1 MKPAQ
6 TKTAR
11 LTAAHDSMDK
21 VYATLAKDLDFPA
34 HFASNLDALWDTLL
48 RDVPGP
54 FEISWPGATTAGRKI
69 GPKFKALLALLG
81 ELEEARG
88 DFKFRRR

>member
-1 MKPAQ
+1 MKRA
-6 TKTAR
+6 K
-11 LTAAHDSMDK
+11 LTASHDTMDK
-21 VYATLAKDLDFPA
+21 VYASLAKNLDFPE

-54 FEISWPGATTAGRKI
+54 FEISWPGAATAARKI
-69 GPKFKALLALLG
+69 GPKAKALLALLG

>member
-1 MKPAQ
+1 MKS
-6 TKTAR
+6 AR
-11 LTAAHDSMDK
+11 LDETHDSLAK
-21 VYATLAKDLDFPA
+21 VYAKLAADLAFPK
-34 HFASNLDALWDTLL
+34 HFAGNLDALWDVLL

-54 FEISWPGATTAGRKI
+54 FEIVWPGAAKAGAKI
-69 GPKFKALLALLG
+69 GPKYKALVLLLE

>member
-1 MKPAQ
+1 MKRA
-6 TKTAR
+6 K
-11 LTAAHDSMDK
+11 LTAAHDTMDK
-21 VYATLAKDLDFPA
+21 VYAALAADLAFPA
-34 HFASNLDALWDTLL
+34 HFAANLDALWDTLL

-54 FEISWPGATTAGRKI
+54 FEISWPEAAAAARKI
-69 GPKFKALLALLG
+69 GPKAKALLALLG

>member
-1 MKPAQ
+1 MKRA
-6 TKTAR
+6 K

-21 VYATLAKDLDFPA
+21 VYATLAKDRAFPK
-34 HFASNLDALWDTLL
+34 HFAPNLDALWDTLL

-54 FEISWPGATTAGRKI
+54 FEIAWPGAAAAGRKI
-69 GPKFKALLALLG
+69 GPKFKALLTLLG

>member
-1 MKPAQ
+1 MTNPKMKRAN
-6 TKTAR
+6 

-21 VYATLAKDLDFPA
+21 VYATLAKDLAFPA

-54 FEISWPGATTAGRKI
+54 FEISWPGAAKAGHEI

>member
-1 MKPAQ
+1 MKSVKIKRA
-6 TKTAR
+6 K
-11 LTAAHDSMDK
+11 LTEAHDSMDK
-21 VYATLAKDLDFPA
+21 VYAALAKDLGFPA

-54 FEISWPGATTAGRKI
+54 FEISWPGAAKAGRKI
-69 GPKFKALLALLG
+69 GPKFKALLALIG

>member
-1 MKPAQ
+1 MKKAK
-6 TKTAR
+6 TKIAK

-21 VYATLAKDLDFPA
+21 VFAALAEDLDFPA

-54 FEISWPGATTAGRKI
+54 FEIAWPGAAAAGRKI
-69 GPKFKALLALLG
+69 GPKFQALLTLLG

-88 DFKFRRR
+88 DFRFRRR

>member
-1 MKPAQ
+1 MTKAKPKRAE
-6 TKTAR
+6 
-11 LTAAHDSMDK
+11 LSAAHDSMDK
-21 VYATLAKDLDFPA
+21 VYATLAKDLAFPA
-34 HFASNLDALWDTLL
+34 HFSPNLDALWDTLL

-54 FEISWPGATTAGRKI
+54 FEIVWPGAAAAGRKI
-69 GPKFKALLALLG
+69 GPKFQALLTLLG